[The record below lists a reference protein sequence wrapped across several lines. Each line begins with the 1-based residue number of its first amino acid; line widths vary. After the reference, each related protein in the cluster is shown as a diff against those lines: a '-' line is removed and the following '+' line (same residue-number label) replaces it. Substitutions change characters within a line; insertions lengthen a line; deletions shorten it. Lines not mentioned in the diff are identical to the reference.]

1 MPEEIVKCFEE
12 KDDTIRELA
21 SRAIIK
27 IAGTEKGRAILAEDE
42 QEDFLQKVRKLFD
55 DPIVVIRANAYKCFL
70 NMTKYTYGI
79 DAVIRQNIVAVCV
92 DQLIREKD
100 ESILILI
107 LQLLQVLNEGEEAPV
122 VIQATEALK
131 HLNNHLGS
139 DNPAIRERSAMNLGS
154 ISYQAIGKDNCIKAG
169 SIKPLSEMLTD
180 PVSKVRTAA
189 SRALCSMA

>member
-1 MPEEIVKCFEE
+1 MEGDDSKLRTKILLEVNEDFHAADKLNLCVEQSTLPEEIVKCFEE

-92 DQLIREKD
+92 EQLIREKD

-107 LQLLQVLNEGEEAPV
+107 LQLL
-122 VIQATEALK
+122 
-131 HLNNHLGS
+131 
-139 DNPAIRERSAMNLGS
+139 
-154 ISYQAIGKDNCIKAG
+154 
-169 SIKPLSEMLTD
+169 
-180 PVSKVRTAA
+180 
-189 SRALCSMA
+189 